1 MTQESSALY
10 VVPTPL
16 GNLSDITQRAI
27 DVLRRVPWVAAE
39 DTRHSAPLLKHLG
52 SSARLLPAHE
62 HNEEAAAQQIITR
75 LAGGESVALISDAGT
90 PAVSD
95 PGARLVARVRE
106 AGFRVV
112 PLPGPC
118 AAVTALS
125 ASGLVEPH
133 FLFYGFLPAKAKQ
146 REDALRSL
154 LDLPYALVFYEAPH
168 RILDTVAAL
177 AQVFGAERTLVLA
190 RELTKLFET
199 IHACSLGNA
208 LSWLQADANRQRGE
222 FVLLLS
228 GATPAADNGEGERVL
243 RLLLADGLPVKQAA
257 KLAHAITGAG
267 KNALYDLALSMR
279 AADEQAGVL
288 ETGGE
293 QDQS

>member
-27 DVLRRVPWVAAE
+27 EVLRQVPWVAAE

-75 LAGGESVALISDAGT
+75 LERGESVALISDAGT

-118 AAVTALS
+118 AAITALS

-133 FLFYGFLPAKAKQ
+133 FLFYGFLPAKSKQ
-146 REDALRSL
+146 REDELRCL
-154 LDLPYALVFYEAPH
+154 LDLPYTLVFYEAPH
-168 RILDTVAAL
+168 RILETVAAL
-177 AQVFGAERTLVLA
+177 AQVFGAGRTLVLA

-199 IHACSLGNA
+199 IHSCSLGDA
-208 LSWLQADANRQRGE
+208 LHWLQADANRQRGE

-228 GATPAADNGEGERVL
+228 AAVPDADNGEGERVL

-257 KLAHAITGAG
+257 KLAHAISGAG
-267 KNALYDLALSMR
+267 KNAMYELALSVRSMEKNG
-279 AADEQAGVL
+279 EQGAGV
-288 ETGGE
+288 
-293 QDQS
+293 DNS